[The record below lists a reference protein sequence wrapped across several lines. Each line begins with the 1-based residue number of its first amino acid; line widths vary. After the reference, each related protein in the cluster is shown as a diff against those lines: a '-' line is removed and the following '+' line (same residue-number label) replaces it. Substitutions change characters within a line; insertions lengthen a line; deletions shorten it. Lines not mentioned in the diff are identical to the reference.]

1 MKRLIK
7 VVILFT
13 AFGLSLIAFAY
24 EPANRD
30 RLKDDID
37 QLKTKIRSSKD
48 INNKDLQKLTEL
60 ENQLHKSN
68 FLDKSK
74 DQHRR

>member
-1 MKRLIK
+1 MKRLIR
-7 VVILFT
+7 VFILFIVL
-13 AFGLSLIAFAY
+13 GQSLIVFAY
-24 EPANRD
+24 EPPNRD

-37 QLKTKIRSSKD
+37 QLKSKIRSSKD

-60 ENQLHKSN
+60 ENQLHKNN

-74 DQHRR
+74 DSNRR